1 METMGDKVAELIEN
15 EWYIVRNSGETP
27 EIALHSALYYL
38 TLSKDGPRTNLSEEQ
53 VAWLRQAAV
62 DRFYEII
69 VRDLQHANHGTS
81 SYRGIT
87 RSIINYRRFCTFCER
102 QKISRSVL
110 QQSAAAALLNFLETE
125 VAEVR
130 RRQRPSIIDC
140 SGEALRSFAADLG
153 VELASRFA
161 ELAELCPEVQ

>member
-1 METMGDKVAELIEN
+1 MGDKVAELLEN

-38 TLSKDGPRTNLSEEQ
+38 TLSHDGPQLALTEEQ

-69 VRDLQHANHGTS
+69 VRDLQHANHGTP

-87 RSIINYRRFCTFCER
+87 RSIINYRRFCTFCQR
-102 QKISRSVL
+102 QQLSRSL
-110 QQSAAAALLNFLETE
+110 LRQPTAAALLNFLEIEAVE
-125 VAEVR
+125 VK
-130 RRQRPSIIDC
+130 RQRRPSIIDC
-140 SGEALRSFAADLG
+140 SGEALRTFATDLG
-153 VELASRFA
+153 VACSARFG
-161 ELAELCPEVQ
+161 EFIELCPKVE

>member
-1 METMGDKVAELIEN
+1 MGDKIAELIEN

-38 TLSKDGPRTNLSEEQ
+38 TLSKDGPRIELNEEQ
-53 VAWLRQAAV
+53 IAWLRQAAV

-69 VRDLQHANHGTS
+69 VRDLQHTNHGTS

-87 RSIINYRRFCTFCER
+87 RSIINYQRFCTFCER
-102 QKISRSVL
+102 QKISRSIL
-110 QQSAAAALLNFLETE
+110 QRPAAAALLNFLEIE
-125 VAEVR
+125 VLEVK

-140 SGEALRSFAADLG
+140 SSEALRSFAADLG
-153 VELASRFA
+153 VEFASRFA
-161 ELAELCPEVQ
+161 EFAELCPKVE